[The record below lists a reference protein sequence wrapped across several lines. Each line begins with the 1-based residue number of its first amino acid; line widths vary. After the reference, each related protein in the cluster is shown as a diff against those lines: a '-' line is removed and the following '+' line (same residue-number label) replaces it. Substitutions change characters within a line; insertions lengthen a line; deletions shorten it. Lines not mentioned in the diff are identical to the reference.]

1 MNELKDFIIKNDV
14 LIEYVGSSG
23 EVVIPECV
31 VEIASFAFSG
41 NKNLKKITIP
51 SNVKRVNSYAFD
63 GCSNLVEL
71 DIKEEVEYLGRYA
84 FRNCEAL
91 EIIHFPNLMSPLS
104 AIETTAFGVER
115 ICDEEKEDVYFV
127 GGNMNVQTIYVST
140 TQKGY
145 QGAMDDLYNG
155 RGSFELV
162 LNCCL
167 NMEELRKKHNVVVHC
182 LDGIYGEPQSKQK
195 TNFEKWRF

>member
-1 MNELKDFIIKNDV
+1 
-14 LIEYVGSSG
+14 
-23 EVVIPECV
+23 
-31 VEIASFAFSG
+31 
-41 NKNLKKITIP
+41 
-51 SNVKRVNSYAFD
+51 
-63 GCSNLVEL
+63 
-71 DIKEEVEYLGRYA
+71 
-84 FRNCEAL
+84 
-91 EIIHFPNLMSPLS
+91 MSPRS

-145 QGAMDDLYNG
+145 QGTMEDLYNG

-182 LDGIYGEPQSKQK
+182 LDGIYGETQSKQK
-195 TNFEKWRF
+195 TNFEKWGF